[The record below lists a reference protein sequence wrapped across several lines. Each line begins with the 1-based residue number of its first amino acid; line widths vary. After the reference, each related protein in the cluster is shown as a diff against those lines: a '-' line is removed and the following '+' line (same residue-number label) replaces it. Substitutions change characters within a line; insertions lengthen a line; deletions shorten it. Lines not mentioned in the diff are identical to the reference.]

1 VPKDATSL
9 KITAFYK
16 DDEGDQVSVDQ
27 QAVAFYSL
35 GDFFVHVSTS
45 TDEGLL
51 GHFATI
57 HLRSNFAF
65 QDYIQL
71 RRTLYIIQFLFNS
84 KLLDF
89 F

>member
-1 VPKDATSL
+1 MPKDAASL
-9 KITAFYK
+9 KITAYYK
-16 DDEGDQVSVDQ
+16 DEEGDQVSVEQ

-45 TDEGLL
+45 TEEGLL

-65 QDYIQL
+65 QDYSYVV
-71 RRTLYIIQFLFNS
+71 RS
-84 KLLDF
+84 K
-89 F
+89 